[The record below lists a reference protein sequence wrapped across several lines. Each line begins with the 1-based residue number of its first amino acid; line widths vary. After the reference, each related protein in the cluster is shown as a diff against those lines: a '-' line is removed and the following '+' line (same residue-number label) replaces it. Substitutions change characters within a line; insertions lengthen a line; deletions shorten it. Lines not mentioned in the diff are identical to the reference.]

1 MIVNLR
7 LEFTKERFERA
18 VELFLRDW
26 DYFENIN
33 MNRALAA
40 CIEAVVDCDDSEA
53 LVGSLSK
60 DDRTQMLQG
69 FMDAAQRYF
78 KDQLLEDLGLGETL

>member
-26 DYFENIN
+26 DYFENIDAS
-33 MNRALAA
+33 RALAS
-40 CIEAVVDCDDSEA
+40 CIEAVVDCDDSAA

-69 FMDAAQRYF
+69 FMDAAKRYF
-78 KDQLLEDLGLGETL
+78 NDQLLEDLGLGETL

>member
-26 DYFENIN
+26 DYFENIDAD
-33 MNRALAA
+33 RALAA

>member
-26 DYFENIN
+26 DYFENIDA
-33 MNRALAA
+33 NRALAS
-40 CIEAVVDCDDSEA
+40 CIEAVVDCDDSAA

>member
-7 LEFTKERFERA
+7 LELTKERFERA

-26 DYFENIN
+26 DYFENIDA
-33 MNRALAA
+33 NRALAA

>member
-7 LEFTKERFERA
+7 LELTKERFERA

-33 MNRALAA
+33 TNRALAS

-53 LVGSLSK
+53 LVDSLSK
-60 DDRTQMLQG
+60 EDRTQMLQG
-69 FMDAAQRYF
+69 FMEAAQRYF